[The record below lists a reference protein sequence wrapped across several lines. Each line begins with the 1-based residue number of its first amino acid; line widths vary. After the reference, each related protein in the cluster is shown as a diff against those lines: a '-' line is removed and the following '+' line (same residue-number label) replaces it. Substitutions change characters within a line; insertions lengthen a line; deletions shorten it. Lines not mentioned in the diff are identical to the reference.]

1 MDRFDE
7 EEFDD
12 DSNSDLSD
20 MSEVDDG
27 DEDVDDEMGA
37 MIHQFDTDMEED
49 EVRENWLVATIITNH
64 DDDTMI
70 GWQRR

>member
-49 EVRENWLVATIITNH
+49 EVRETLFVVATITTHH
-64 DDDTMI
+64 DTLI
-70 GWQRR
+70 GW

>member
-1 MDRFDE
+1 MAYTYTTYRFDE

-49 EVRENWLVATIITNH
+49 EVSESYSLCNN
-64 DDDTMI
+64 D
-70 GWQRR
+70 

>member
-1 MDRFDE
+1 
-7 EEFDD
+7 
-12 DSNSDLSD
+12 

-49 EVRENWLVATIITNH
+49 EVSESYSLCNN
-64 DDDTMI
+64 D
-70 GWQRR
+70 